1 MAVIS
6 SPLAKSLQGGLV
18 QRVAGSTFGGG
29 RGIGPVSSQDL
40 GGGRSE
46 ELLESNQSTLSTIS
60 SNLDSIASEL
70 RTVRSGI
77 DSIATRIAS
86 ESKLEEAAAKA
97 DAEYNRRLAERQIR
111 TQGEQQLENKIQS
124 ALTAP
129 VTAVATKVSGVFF
142 NVGRAIQQLLF
153 GWITIQIVDLI
164 EAFSTGNTKKLQDIA
179 GNILKTLAIVVAANG
194 VLSLIKIGIG
204 KVVSLVLGLAAKVS
218 GFVIK
223 GLFLK
228 PFEIL
233 VNAIKNSWKRV
244 VGAGAAATNIRTPSP
259 PDGKPPGQKGGK
271 FGFMNVVGGLITG
284 VSGIMNFLNGENI
297 DAALAALSF
306 LPGKGFVFQGI
317 RTAAATA
324 FTLDEISEAF
334 GGNLTGAKKK
344 ELEEQQKKAEGNQKP
359 ATAAQTTPVAQ
370 PQTPMMG
377 DNKGNKE
384 QEPKEDAVPVKG
396 PQQSGESG
404 VSVAPGTA
412 GTAGAAASSQPA
424 VAPQTPMTP
433 SAGDLSLGSTAAT
446 SNVTPAGGTATSAAT
461 TAPEQ
466 TPANITPIQTQSAN
480 TKMESL
486 GPEPKPQTTVI
497 AQTPAPTS
505 TQTPSMGPGA
515 STDVPKIKS
524 SNPENFYALY
534 SQFNY
539 NVVI

>member
-18 QRVAGSTFGGG
+18 QRVAGSTFSGG
-29 RGIGPVSSQDL
+29 RGIGPISSQNL
-40 GGGRSE
+40 GGERSE
-46 ELLESNQSTLSTIS
+46 ELLENNQSTLSTIS
-60 SNLDSIASEL
+60 SNLNSIASEIRNL
-70 RTVRSGI
+70 RSGI
-77 DSIATRIAS
+77 DSIATRLVS

-97 DAEYNRRLAERQIR
+97 DAEYNRRLTERQIR
-111 TQGEQQLENKIQS
+111 TQGEQQLESKIQN

-129 VTAVATKVSGVFF
+129 VTAVERKVSGVFG

-164 EAFSTGNTKKLQDIA
+164 DAISTGNTKKLQEIA
-179 GNILKTLAIVVAANG
+179 GNILKTLGIVVAANG
-194 VLSLIKIGIG
+194 VLSLIKLGIG
-204 KVVSLVLGLAAKVS
+204 KVVGLTINLAARVS
-218 GFVIK
+218 GFVVK

-244 VGAGAAATNIRTPSP
+244 VGAGAAATNLRTPTP
-259 PDGKPPGQKGGK
+259 PGGPKPPGQKGGK
-271 FGFMNVVGGLITG
+271 FGFMNVIGGAITG
-284 VSGIMNFLNGENI
+284 LSGAMNFLNNENI
-297 DAALAALSF
+297 DAALAGLS
-306 LPGKGFVFQGI
+306 LIPGKGWMFRGL
-317 RTAAATA
+317 RTVAGGL

-359 ATAAQTTPVAQ
+359 ATAAQTAPPAQ

-377 DNKGNKE
+377 DKKDDKG
-384 QEPKEDAVPVKG
+384 QESKEDAVQVKASG
-396 PQQSGESG
+396 SGESG
-404 VSVAPGTA
+404 VSVAPGSA
-412 GTAGAAASSQPA
+412 GAASSQSA
-424 VAPQTPMTP
+424 VTPQTPMTP
-433 SAGDLSLGSTAAT
+433 SAGDLSLGSTAAIP
-446 SNVTPAGGTATSAAT
+446 NVTPAGAT
-461 TAPEQ
+461 TTPASTAAPEQ
-466 TPANITPIQTQSAN
+466 TPANITPAQNQSAN

-497 AQTPAPTS
+497 AQTPTPTR
-505 TQTPSMGPGA
+505 TQTPSMGSGA

-539 NVVI
+539 NVVM

>member
-18 QRVAGSTFGGG
+18 QRVAGSTFSGG
-29 RGIGPVSSQDL
+29 RGIGPISSQNL
-40 GGGRSE
+40 GGERSE
-46 ELLESNQSTLSTIS
+46 ELLENNQSTLSTIS
-60 SNLDSIASEL
+60 SNLNSIASEI
-70 RTVRSGI
+70 RTLRSGI
-77 DSIATRIAS
+77 DSIATRLAS

-97 DAEYNRRLAERQIR
+97 DAEYNRRLAERQLR

-129 VTAVATKVSGVFF
+129 VTAVERKVSSVFG

-194 VLSLIKIGIG
+194 VLSIIKLGIS
-204 KVVSLVLGLAAKVS
+204 KVVGLVLNLAARVG
-218 GFVIK
+218 GFVVK

-244 VGAGAAATNIRTPSP
+244 VGAGAAATNLRTPTP
-259 PDGKPPGQKGGK
+259 PRGPKPTGPKGGK
-271 FGFMNVVGGLITG
+271 FGLMNVIGGTITG
-284 VSGIMNFLNGENI
+284 LSGVMNFLNNENI
-297 DAALAALSF
+297 DAALAGLS
-306 LPGKGFVFQGI
+306 LIPGKGWMFTGL
-317 RTAAATA
+317 RTVAGGL

-359 ATAAQTTPVAQ
+359 TTPAQTTPVAQ

-377 DNKGNKE
+377 DKKDDKG
-384 QEPKEDAVPVKG
+384 QESKEDAVQVKITG
-396 PQQSGESG
+396 SGESG
-404 VSVAPGTA
+404 VSVAPGTE
-412 GTAGAAASSQPA
+412 GAASSQAA
-424 VAPQTPMTP
+424 VTPQTSMTP

-446 SNVTPAGGTATSAAT
+446 PNVTPAGETTTPAT
-461 TAPEQ
+461 TVAPEQ
-466 TPANITPIQTQSAN
+466 TPANITPVQNQSAN

-497 AQTPAPTS
+497 AQVPSSPPA
-505 TQTPSMGPGA
+505 QTPSMGSGA

-539 NVVI
+539 NVVM